1 MKKLL
6 LFCAV
11 SLLGGCS
18 AITVPVKAKFPDAP
32 PVLMEKCEPLET
44 ITQEQIVFSD
54 FLKTVT
60 KNYTKHHQCAKMVEH
75 WQDWYKQQK
84 EIFES
89 IGKSKE

>member
-6 LFCAV
+6 LFCVAFTIT
-11 SLLGGCS
+11 GCTP
-18 AITVPVKAKFPDAP
+18 ITVPVTAKFPDAP
-32 PVLMEKCEPLET
+32 PVLMEKCEPLDT

-89 IGKSKE
+89 IGKSKQ

>member
-1 MKKLL
+1 VKKLL
-6 LFCAV
+6 LFCATL
-11 SLLGGCS
+11 SLTGC
-18 AITVPVKAKFPDAP
+18 ATFTAPVVAKFPEAP
-32 PVLMEKCEPLET
+32 PVLMEKCEPLDT

-84 EIFES
+84 EIFDN
-89 IGKSKE
+89 IGKTKK

>member
-6 LFCAV
+6 LFCAA
-11 SLLGGCS
+11 SLLLSGCAS
-18 AITVPVKAKFPDAP
+18 FTVPVTAKFPEAP
-32 PVLMEKCEPLET
+32 PVLMEKCQPLDT
-44 ITQEQIVFSD
+44 ITTEQILFSD

-60 KNYTKHHQCAKMVEH
+60 AIYTKHHQCAIMVEH

-89 IGKSKE
+89 IGKKP

>member
-6 LFCAV
+6 LYCVA
-11 SLLGGCS
+11 SLLFTGCTP
-18 AITVPVKAKFPDAP
+18 ITVPVTAKFPEAP
-32 PVLMEKCEPLET
+32 PVLMEKCEPLDT

-60 KNYTKHHQCAKMVEH
+60 KNYTKHHQCAKMIEH

-89 IGKSKE
+89 IGKKP